1 MSKLTH
7 YLLPLLI
14 AGSLFLSSCS
24 DPPPQPAEPVSFPTL
39 QIAPS
44 AGLSIESSCRLAR
57 QVQLLT
63 NNSKIVKISN
73 TKSMIPIL
81 DSNSL
86 AVVEQIFIF
95 NSLKVGDII
104 VYQNNEKNSILY
116 NLLIIHRIYNID
128 YEKQIIIA
136 KGDNCQEPDTD
147 QITPDQIQGRVFCI
161 IYSAEEI
168 K

>member
-1 MSKLTH
+1 
-7 YLLPLLI
+7 
-14 AGSLFLSSCS
+14 
-24 DPPPQPAEPVSFPTL
+24 
-39 QIAPS
+39 
-44 AGLSIESSCRLAR
+44 
-57 QVQLLT
+57 
-63 NNSKIVKISN
+63 
-73 TKSMIPIL
+73 MIPIL

-147 QITPDQIQGRVFCI
+147 QITSDQIQGRVFCI